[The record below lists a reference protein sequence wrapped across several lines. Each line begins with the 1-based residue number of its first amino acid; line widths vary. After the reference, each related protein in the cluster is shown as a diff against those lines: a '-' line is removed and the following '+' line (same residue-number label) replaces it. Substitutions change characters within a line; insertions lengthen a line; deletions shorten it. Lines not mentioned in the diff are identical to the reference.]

1 MKNKN
6 VCLHTIITAR
16 TLALVQW
23 PASSSYSTAVS
34 YLTLRVGWQRGDP
47 PLCVPMS
54 NTTDAESD
62 TDIIYRVDCC
72 GVQFELV
79 PARCFFAPS
88 PHHPRR
94 QSLGMKTDR
103 PQLASGQ
110 SRIVDCA
117 DRSILATIIQASAA
131 Y

>member
-1 MKNKN
+1 MATRYEANPGFVLLVSFYLILRMN
-6 VCLHTIITAR
+6 S
-16 TLALVQW
+16 LAQ
-23 PASSSYSTAVS
+23 ATAVS

-62 TDIIYRVDCC
+62 TDIIL
-72 GVQFELV
+72 QFELV
-79 PARCFFAPS
+79 LARCFFAPS

-94 QSLGMKTDR
+94 QSLVMKTDR

-110 SRIVDCA
+110 SHKYV
-117 DRSILATIIQASAA
+117 
-131 Y
+131 

>member
-1 MKNKN
+1 
-6 VCLHTIITAR
+6 
-16 TLALVQW
+16 
-23 PASSSYSTAVS
+23 
-34 YLTLRVGWQRGDP
+34 
-47 PLCVPMS
+47 MS

-88 PHHPRR
+88 LHHPRR
-94 QSLGMKTDR
+94 QSLVMKTDR

-110 SRIVDCA
+110 SRIVEKQRWSLTEEYNPFTEEEARYPNGDEN
-117 DRSILATIIQASAA
+117 
-131 Y
+131 

>member
-1 MKNKN
+1 MPKASRNDEPLLRATRYAAN
-6 VCLHTIITAR
+6 PGFVLLVSFYLILR
-16 TLALVQW
+16 MNSLAQ
-23 PASSSYSTAVS
+23 ATAVS

-79 PARCFFAPS
+79 PARCFFYTFCPS
-88 PHHPRR
+88 SPTTE
-94 QSLGMKTDR
+94 LGDEN
-103 PQLASGQ
+103 
-110 SRIVDCA
+110 
-117 DRSILATIIQASAA
+117 
-131 Y
+131 